1 MSLPART
8 MRKTERDMTEGG
20 IVGHLIRF
28 SIPLIF
34 GNLFQ
39 LLYTM
44 VDTWVV
50 GNYVSDEAFSAVGTV
65 SPVTN
70 LMIGFF
76 MGLSGGAGVV
86 ISQFF
91 GAKKYDR
98 VKSAVHTSA
107 AITLI
112 MCVIF
117 TALGLLMIP
126 LFMKILDMPPEVETQ
141 AIDYLTIWFAGFS
154 GLLIYNMGSGNMR
167 AVGDS
172 RRPFIFLIIS
182 AVLNII
188 LDLLFVLSFNMGV
201 KGVALATIIS
211 QGISALLV
219 IISLVTTDSPIK
231 ISLKSIAIDI
241 QIFKRILQIGIPT
254 GLQMAITS
262 FSNMF
267 VQRYINHFGTEIM
280 GGWSAYLKIDQIV
293 VLPMQSVSIA
303 STTFV
308 GQNLGAD
315 QMERAKKGANWAFI
329 ITLISTSVLIAP
341 IVIFADFFV
350 AIFNSNPEVIGYGA
364 MFLRYLTPFYLL
376 WCVNQI
382 YSGAIRGAGRS
393 AVPMVIML
401 SSYVVCRQIYLFII
415 SRVCYTI
422 VPTIF
427 CYPTGWLIAAICT
440 VIYYLKVGLKPNAKK
455 IKATKSET

>member
-1 MSLPART
+1 MI
-8 MRKTERDMTEGG
+8 M
-20 IVGHLIRF
+20 
-28 SIPLIF
+28 
-34 GNLFQ
+34 Q

-211 QGISALLV
+211 
-219 IISLVTTDSPIK
+219 LVTTDSPIK

-241 QIFKRILQIGIPT
+241 QIFKRILRIGIPT

-267 VQRYINHFGTEIM
+267 VQKYINHFGTEVM
-280 GGWSAYLKIDQIV
+280 GGWSAYAKIDQIV

-308 GQNLGAD
+308 GQNLGAG
-315 QMERAKKGANWAFI
+315 QMDRAKKGANWAFI

-440 VIYYLKVGLKPNAKK
+440 VIYYLKVGLKPNTKK